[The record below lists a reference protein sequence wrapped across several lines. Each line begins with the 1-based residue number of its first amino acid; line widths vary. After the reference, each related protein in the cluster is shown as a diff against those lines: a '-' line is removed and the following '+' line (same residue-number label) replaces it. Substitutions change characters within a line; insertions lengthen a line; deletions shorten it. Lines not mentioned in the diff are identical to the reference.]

1 MSAEAMQ
8 HDGFFAALWK
18 RLKQVGPALVLATV
32 VLGPGTLA
40 LSTIAGSVYGYELLW
55 VPVLTTIFMIT
66 YTWMSA
72 RIGLVTG
79 QTLFQ
84 VTRRKYGSGL
94 ARVGGTF
101 GFLAVLAF
109 QAGNYAAIGYASNAL
124 FGGDIRFWAILFF
137 FVALGLLFLPNLYDK
152 IELMVKAIVGLMIVT
167 FVGTLL
173 IVGIDTEQAL
183 AGFAP
188 TFPDTE
194 AIFLALGIAATTFS
208 IVAAVYQTYLMKEKQ
223 WGPEQLSIQ
232 GFESFL
238 GIGVLGTIAIV
249 VLLTSAGALYGTGN
263 PTFSAQEMA
272 SQLEPL
278 AGPAA
283 FYLFTIGFF
292 FATLSSLVVNP
303 LIGGTLMADGLGQDA
318 SMDGKPVKGWTI
330 LGLVCGLAVVLIF
343 QGSPIE
349 LLRIAQGFAIIAFPL
364 LGFLVLSIARDR
376 KLMGEYANKQWIHL
390 IAIVG
395 YLTILGIVLN
405 YARQI
410 LGTL

>member
-1 MSAEAMQ
+1 MIWQ
-8 HDGFFAALWK
+8 
-18 RLKQVGPALVLATV
+18 RLRQVGPALVLATV

-40 LSTIAGSVYGYELLW
+40 LSTIAGSTYGYALLW
-55 VPVLTTIFMIT
+55 VPVVTTIFMIT

-79 QTLFQ
+79 KTLFQ
-84 VTRRKYGSGL
+84 ATRSKYGSRL
-94 ARVGGTF
+94 AKVGGSF

-109 QAGNYAAIGYASNAL
+109 QAGNYAAMGYASNAL
-124 FGGDIRFWAILFF
+124 FGGSIRFWAVLFF
-137 FVALGLLFLPNLYDK
+137 FVAFGLLFLPNLYDK
-152 IELMVKAIVGLMIVT
+152 IELMVKAVVGLMIVT
-167 FVGTLL
+167 FVGTLV
-173 IVGIDTEQAL
+173 IVGIDAEQAV
-183 AGFAP
+183 AGFTP

-194 AIFLALGIAATTFS
+194 AVFLALGIAATTFS
-208 IVAAVYQTYLMKEKQ
+208 IAAAVYQTYLMQEKE

-238 GIGVLGTIAIV
+238 GIGILGAIAIV

-283 FYLFTIGFF
+283 FYLFTVGFF

-318 SMDGKPVKGWTI
+318 SMDGRPVKGWTI
-330 LGLVCGLAVVLIF
+330 LGLVCGLVAVLIF
-343 QGSPIE
+343 RGSPIE

-364 LGFLVLSIARDR
+364 LGYLVLSIAGDR
-376 KLMGEYANKQWIHL
+376 KIMGEYVNKRWIHL
-390 IAIVG
+390 IAIIG

-410 LGTL
+410 LETV